1 MALGWLK
8 TGTGLALAVIAA
20 FIMIHPDVNPLQ
32 GLFQREHEADQDL
45 TSATAVALDGS
56 PVVVAT
62 APLDT
67 TPVSTVFRPD
77 SLESLCMRL
86 C

>member
-8 TGTGLALAVIAA
+8 TGTGLALAVVAA
-20 FIMIHPDVNPLQ
+20 FIMIHPDVNPLERF
-32 GLFQREHEADQDL
+32 FQREYEPENL
-45 TSATAVALDGS
+45 TSAIAAILDGS
-56 PVVVAT
+56 PVVAAT

-67 TPVSTVFRPD
+67 TPVLTVFRPD
-77 SLESLCMRL
+77 SLEALCARL

>member
-8 TGTGLALAVIAA
+8 TGTGLALAVVAA
-20 FIMIHPDVNPLQ
+20 FVMIHPHVNLVQ
-32 GLFQREHEADQDL
+32 GIFQREQEPDQDL
-45 TSATAVALDGS
+45 TSASAVELDGS
-56 PVVVAT
+56 PVVAAT

-67 TPVSTVFRPD
+67 TPVSTVFRPE
-77 SLESLCMRL
+77 SLEVLYVRL